1 MLNTG
6 KGCPYF
12 GTGVCD
18 AFINAALKSYHF
30 SRTSRLIKKTGFVD
44 DTFLCIP
51 RPNILAVL
59 IGNFQ
64 LLSKLSKQGCE
75 ATPLL
80 QAPAPRLPMLAEEAP
95 AIATSKKNVNNY

>member
-1 MLNTG
+1 MQRVHKRCAEILTLFKN
-6 KGCPYF
+6 F
-12 GTGVCD
+12 EVD
-18 AFINAALKSYHF
+18 
-30 SRTSRLIKKTGFVD
+30 KKTGFVD

-51 RPNILAVL
+51 RPNRLAVL

-95 AIATSKKNVNNY
+95 AIATSKKNVNNF

>member
-1 MLNTG
+1 MQRVHKRCAEILTLFKN
-6 KGCPYF
+6 F
-12 GTGVCD
+12 EVD
-18 AFINAALKSYHF
+18 
-30 SRTSRLIKKTGFVD
+30 KKKPGFVD

-51 RPNILAVL
+51 RPNRLAVL

-95 AIATSKKNVNNY
+95 AIATSKKKCK